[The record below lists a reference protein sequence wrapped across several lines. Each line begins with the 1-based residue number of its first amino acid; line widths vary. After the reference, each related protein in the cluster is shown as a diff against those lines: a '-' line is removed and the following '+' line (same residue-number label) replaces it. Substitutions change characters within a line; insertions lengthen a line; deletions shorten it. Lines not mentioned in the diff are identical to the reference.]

1 MSLGESSSSPVKK
14 KVRSPHKSSIV
25 VNGKYPEPIKGP
37 ALLSKVYEKYELSK
51 NQTEFFDQY
60 TQSELDD
67 ILSGTIEEKYELEIC
82 IKKILNFMKSLKSFS
97 LWKQKRLRGDPNLEE
112 NIITDA
118 PIHTTDF

>member
-1 MSLGESSSSPVKK
+1 MSLSESLNFSGKK
-14 KVRSPHKSSIV
+14 KVKSPHKSAIV
-25 VNGKYPEPIKGP
+25 INGKYPEPIKGP
-37 ALLSKVYEKYELSK
+37 ALLCKVYEQYELSK
-51 NQTEFFDQY
+51 NQTEFFDKY

-82 IKKILNFMKSLKSFS
+82 IQKILNFMKSLKSFS
-97 LWKQKRLRGDPNLEE
+97 LWKQKRLRGDPNFEE

>member
-67 ILSGTIEEKYELEIC
+67 ILSGTMEEKHELEKC
-82 IKKILNFMKSLKSFS
+82 LRKILNFMRSLKGFS
-97 LWKQKRLRGDPNLEE
+97 LWKQKK
-112 NIITDA
+112 
-118 PIHTTDF
+118 